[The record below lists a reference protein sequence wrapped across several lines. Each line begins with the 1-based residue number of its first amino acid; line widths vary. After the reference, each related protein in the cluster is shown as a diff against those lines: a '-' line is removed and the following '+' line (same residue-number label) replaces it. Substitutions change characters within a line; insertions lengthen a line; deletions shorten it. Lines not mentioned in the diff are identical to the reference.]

1 MKKLAIIATTV
12 LVLAAAVGAYYYSA
26 WSTARAAALAK
37 ASGAAP
43 ALVDDPAQS
52 LSIAVSHDQ
61 LRVRTGS
68 GWFQP
73 SDNLAFPFA
82 VTDSSTHRSVYL
94 AVDVKLTARGWRV
107 VRVGKING

>member
-1 MKKLAIIATTV
+1 MKKLAIITGTA
-12 LVLAAAVGAYYYSA
+12 LILAAAVSVYYYSA
-26 WSTARAAALAK
+26 WSTARMAALAK

-43 ALVDDPAQS
+43 VLVADPAQS
-52 LSIAVSHDQ
+52 LSVAVSDDQ

-73 SDNLAFPFA
+73 SDNLAFPFV

-94 AVDVKLTARGWRV
+94 AVDVRLTTRGWQV
-107 VRVGKING
+107 VRVGKLDG